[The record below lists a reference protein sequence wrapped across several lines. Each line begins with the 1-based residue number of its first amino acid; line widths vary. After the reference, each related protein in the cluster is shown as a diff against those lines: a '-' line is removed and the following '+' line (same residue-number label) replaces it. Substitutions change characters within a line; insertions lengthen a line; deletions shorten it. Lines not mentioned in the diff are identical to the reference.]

1 MKRKQIVDISIALCL
16 ILIGIL
22 LLVLPLFKVTNINY
36 LSIIVFGFYTI
47 LNAIQ
52 FILTID
58 SKDYEGLYSA
68 IASLIVLLATIFI
81 KESTPRFLA
90 LELMTWIT
98 LMALAKLKKMDYYHD
113 RRDRMWK
120 LRVFNLVFFV
130 LAGLLTSINLSY
142 SSEVQIIVLG
152 FFMLIHGMLEIFDPI
167 VKTLIAHS

>member
-1 MKRKQIVDISIALCL
+1 MKKKQIVDISIALCL

-36 LSIIVFGFYTI
+36 LSIIVFGLYTV

-81 KESTPRFLA
+81 KESTPRILA

>member
-1 MKRKQIVDISIALCL
+1 M
-16 ILIGIL
+16 
-22 LLVLPLFKVTNINY
+22 F
-36 LSIIVFGFYTI
+36 FGFYTI